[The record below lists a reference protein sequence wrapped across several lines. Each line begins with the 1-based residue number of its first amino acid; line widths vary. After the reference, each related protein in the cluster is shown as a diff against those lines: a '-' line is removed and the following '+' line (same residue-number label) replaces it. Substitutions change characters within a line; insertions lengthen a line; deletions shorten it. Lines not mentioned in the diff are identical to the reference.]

1 MPPTGPPLNASQSF
15 GYDRVNRLIAS
26 SEGGTWTRNYNYDQF
41 GNGWVALNSI
51 LPLDPT
57 TPTASTN
64 FDANN
69 RLNIDGAA
77 YNAAGNQTAIAG
89 FSNSYDAENRQVTSV
104 LNGVTTTYTYDGDGR
119 RVQKA
124 TGGSTTTYVYDAAGQ
139 LAAEY
144 TSVAPPAAP
153 CGTCYLTEDH
163 LGSTRMMTDGTSG
176 KPVAFHDYVPF
187 GEEIQ
192 AGVGGRSGTYYPPGP
207 LAINDTVAQKFTGK
221 ERDAETGLDYFG
233 ARYYGSPQGRFT
245 SPDPLIDLKEALLN
259 PQRWNG
265 YAYALDNP
273 LLYIDPDGAQA
284 RRAHTVFIAVAT
296 AHIWRRSDSA
306 DIAGLCAIFGGS
318 AIEEVPFKKSSTWS
332 TPGMLL
338 HGHEAHPESSEDLE
352 ATSPLGGV
360 GFYEEDQY
368 NLRITVGFE
377 YNEQLKAVAAT
388 IDIQEALNPT
398 ISSYPAPPPYGAAR
412 LTHMHGLG
420 RPKSTVKG
428 FSFDFSALRKM
439 SDDQLGALLKAATN
453 PQDDPVKREVYYQ
466 VWLYTEEEK
475 ARRAQ

>member
-1 MPPTGPPLNASQSF
+1 MPARSTDNPALAEGVFTKRSQS
-15 GYDRVNRLIAS
+15 
-26 SEGGTWTRNYNYDQF
+26 
-41 GNGWVALNSI
+41 
-51 LPLDPT
+51 
-57 TPTASTN
+57 
-64 FDANN
+64 
-69 RLNIDGAA
+69 
-77 YNAAGNQTAIAG
+77 
-89 FSNSYDAENRQVTSV
+89 
-104 LNGVTTTYTYDGDGR
+104 
-119 RVQKA
+119 
-124 TGGSTTTYVYDAAGQ
+124 
-139 LAAEY
+139 
-144 TSVAPPAAP
+144 APPAGLLA
-153 CGTCYLTEDH
+153 GAWLTQNSH
-163 LGSTRMMTDGTSG
+163 RGVAAQNASMHQG
-176 KPVAFHDYVPF
+176 VAFSKALHAKGLPD
-187 GEEIQ
+187 
-192 AGVGGRSGTYYPPGP
+192 P
-207 LAINDTVAQKFTGK
+207 LYDFRVRPRCSGK